1 MRALTALRCPLFK
14 CTNTHVSLGI
24 GVVQEAQDVFVWGAG
39 VRRQHKVST
48 SASCGASICWL
59 EGGAYMVGRGSI
71 ALLQTRAICCS
82 IAHAQGRIDA
92 KAVTDFLRD
101 CIARRYYAGAGSS
114 PSGLHGRGPPPPR
127 AGSNPS
133 TPPFSGFHETLHEH
147 LPASAR
153 TPPQVWGSPAGG
165 PPSITGGY
173 GGMRGLGSRTVSY
186 QSMASSS
193 DYGWGSASEAGGA
206 HGAFMGGGD
215 TALDMNGRIDD

>member
-1 MRALTALRCPLFK
+1 MRWQHTMVNKSHRMALAFTGWREKHTCVGAALHRGKTTL
-14 CTNTHVSLGI
+14 I
-24 GVVQEAQDVFVWGAG
+24 FV
-39 VRRQHKVST
+39 
-48 SASCGASICWL
+48 
-59 EGGAYMVGRGSI
+59 
-71 ALLQTRAICCS
+71 LLLT
-82 IAHAQGRIDA
+82 QGRIDA
-92 KAVTDFLRD
+92 TAVTDFLRD

-114 PSGLHGRGPPPPR
+114 PSGLHARGPPPPR

-153 TPPQVWGSPAGG
+153 TPPQMWGSPAAG
-165 PPSITGGY
+165 PPSFTGGY

-206 HGAFMGGGD
+206 HGAFTGGGH

>member
-1 MRALTALRCPLFK
+1 MRWQQKVVKK
-14 CTNTHVSLGI
+14 CI
-24 GVVQEAQDVFVWGAG
+24 
-39 VRRQHKVST
+39 
-48 SASCGASICWL
+48 
-59 EGGAYMVGRGSI
+59 VGRWRLLASAGWSERDMCGRDSF
-71 ALLQTRAICCS
+71 ALWQTTPIS
-82 IAHAQGRIDA
+82 LLLPTQGRIDA
-92 KAVTDFLRD
+92 PAVTDFLRE

-114 PSGLHGRGPPPPR
+114 HSGLHGRGPPPPR

-153 TPPQVWGSPAGG
+153 TPPQMWGSPAAG
-165 PPSITGGY
+165 PPSFTGGY

-206 HGAFMGGGD
+206 HGAFTGGGH
-215 TALDMNGRIDD
+215 TTLDMNGRIDD